1 MKMYEQEISAL
12 ENERDE
18 IENRDADEYTA
29 EELARLDEIG
39 IELHELIEA
48 HEAAQEEAD
57 AREYRAEWLEQQPTR
72 YSQLGY

>member
-1 MKMYEQEISAL
+1 MYEQEIAAL
-12 ENERDE
+12 ENEREE

-39 IELHELIEA
+39 IELHDLIKAREA
-48 HEAAQEEAD
+48 AAQEETD
-57 AREYRAEWLEQQPTR
+57 AREYRAEWLEQQLTR

>member
-1 MKMYEQEISAL
+1 MYEQEIAAL
-12 ENERDE
+12 ENEREE

-48 HEAAQEEAD
+48 REAAQEEASE
-57 AREYRAEWLEQQPTR
+57 REYRAEWLEQQPTR